1 MKLGGFNLRKW
12 NSNDKTLLK
21 EINCMEGK
29 NETQNV
35 MPKGKVAED
44 DQTYTQYAI
53 GTPQCKG
60 SSKVLGVSWDSY
72 SDQLTFDV
80 TGIVEFAKTIPA
92 TKRSLLKLAAKIF
105 DPLGCLT
112 VFTINLKILFQQLC
126 VGKIGWDEEFQDN
139 YRKSYD
145 ALTIFNCVTTYVFLE
160 VSY

>member
-1 MKLGGFNLRKW
+1 
-12 NSNDKTLLK
+12 
-21 EINCMEGK
+21 MEGK
-29 NETQNV
+29 NETQTV
-35 MPKGKVAED
+35 MPKGKVVED

-72 SDQLTFDV
+72 SDQLIFDV

-126 VGKIGWDEEFQDN
+126 VGKIGWDEELQGN
-139 YRKSYD
+139 YRKS
-145 ALTIFNCVTTYVFLE
+145 
-160 VSY
+160 